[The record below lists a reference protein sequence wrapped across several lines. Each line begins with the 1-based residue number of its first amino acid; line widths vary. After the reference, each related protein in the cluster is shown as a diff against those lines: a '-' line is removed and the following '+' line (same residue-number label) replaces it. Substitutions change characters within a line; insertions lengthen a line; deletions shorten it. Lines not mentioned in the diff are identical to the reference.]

1 MKIVVKIFEGRFK
14 LVDFGKL
21 LDAQDNQKPIFPK
34 EIFES
39 NVRDQK
45 FSYLR
50 GDQEKILEKW
60 FDQKKY
66 KDNVIK
72 MNTGGGK
79 TTVGLLQLQ
88 SSLNEGV
95 GPALYLCLD
104 NQLTAQVLND
114 AKGLGI
120 NCVTFGPDNEIPI
133 EFLNNEAILVTTF
146 QKLFNARS
154 VFGILGDASR
164 HVTNVG
170 CLVIDDAHAAL
181 SKARE
186 VFSLKLHSTS
196 NKYRELLD
204 MFKESLVSQSFGTA
218 MDVFEGRD
226 RYSILMVPY
235 WSWLERIESVTK
247 LLSSF
252 ENDDLDMKFK
262 WPLIRDYL
270 DQYFALVS
278 ASYIEL
284 VPKCLPIQKIPTYFK
299 AKRRIF
305 MSATLNDDSSLIKDF
320 HISKEAVKD
329 PLQSD
334 TFSDVGEKM
343 ILAPYNVD
351 RALKSNVIAKALS
364 NLKDYNVVALVSSN
378 YKADL
383 WRKNNFVQPD
393 PNTIIDTIDR
403 LKTTKQNH
411 IVFSNRYDGI
421 DLPDDACRILAI
433 DGLSTATSLFEQ
445 YSLYARPSSKIM
457 RINQAQ
463 KIEQGLGRAVRSVN
477 DYAVVLLLGADL
489 ISLVS
494 TKDFQDLMSPQT
506 VTQIKLGTQI
516 VELLKTED
524 GSPLKL
530 IGSAMQ
536 QVLNRDGN
544 WIKLHK
550 SRITK
555 TTRQTIN
562 NELIEYAEVERNA
575 FDLAISGQFLQA
587 SETVRSAINKFKN
600 LDVDDEGWYLQLAAT
615 YMYKADRGKSM
626 ELQLSAHKK
635 NSYLLRPPEG
645 ISYVKLTKK
654 QTTQSIRVKEFIE
667 NYIESNA
674 LVLHINTIL
683 ESLTFSPE
691 SSAQFEKAYCDI
703 GKCLGFEAQQPEKEF
718 GVGSDVLWN
727 IYEDE
732 YLIIEAK
739 NEVKLTRTE
748 IYKSETEQIS
758 NSMNWFEK
766 EYLDKIGTPVLIHPS
781 NKLHREAFA
790 PSKSVVLNEY
800 NLKAMVNNIRGFFV
814 KLAERKTTDW
824 SPTDLSIELK
834 KYNLDRTSIKKYL
847 IDVE

>member
-1 MKIVVKIFEGRFK
+1 MI
-14 LVDFGKL
+14 DFGKL
-21 LDAQDNQKPIFPK
+21 FDDQYDQKPIFPK
-34 EIFES
+34 EVFES

-60 FDQKKY
+60 FKQRNL
-66 KDNVIK
+66 KDNIIK

-88 SSLNEGV
+88 SSLNEGI

-104 NQLTAQVLND
+104 NQLTEQVLND

-120 NCVTFGPDNEIPI
+120 NCVTFGADNEIPI

-146 QKLFNARS
+146 QKLFNAKS

-164 HVTNVG
+164 PVINIG

-186 VFSLKLHSTS
+186 VFSLKFHSS
-196 NKYRELLD
+196 SSKYKELLA

-218 MDVFEGRD
+218 LDVIEGRD
-226 RYSILMVPY
+226 KYSILMVPY
-235 WSWLERIESVTK
+235 WSWIARIEDVTK
-247 LLSSF
+247 LLSSY

-270 DQYFALVS
+270 DQYYTLVS

-284 VPKCLPIQKIPTYFK
+284 VPKCLPIQKIPSYFK

-320 HISKEAVKD
+320 HINKESVLN
-329 PLQSD
+329 PLQSE

-351 RALKSNVIAKALS
+351 RRLKSNLLAQALS
-364 NLKDYNVVALVSSN
+364 NIDGYNVVTLVSSN
-378 YKADL
+378 NKAEL
-383 WRKNNFVQPD
+383 WKKNNFTQPS
-393 PNTIIDTIDR
+393 PNNIIDTINK
-403 LKTTKQNH
+403 LKTTKGNH
-411 IVFSNRYDGI
+411 IVLSNRYDGI
-421 DLPDDACRILAI
+421 DLPDDACRILVI
-433 DGLSTATSLFEQ
+433 DGLPSATSLFEQ
-445 YSLYARPSSKIM
+445 YSLFARPASKIM
-457 RINQAQ
+457 RLNQAQ

-489 ISLVS
+489 VSLVS

-516 VELLKTED
+516 VDLLKKED
-524 GSPLKL
+524 GDPLKL
-530 IGSAMQ
+530 IGFAMQ
-536 QVLNRDGN
+536 QVLNRDEK

-555 TTRQTIN
+555 TTRQTVN

-575 FDLAISGQFLQA
+575 FDLAISGQPLQA
-587 SETVRSAINKFKN
+587 AELVRNTINRLKI
-600 LDVDDEGWYLQLAAT
+600 LDNDDEGWYLQLAAT
-615 YMYKADRGKSM
+615 YMYKVDRSKAM

-645 ISYVKLTKK
+645 TSYVKLTKK
-654 QTTQSIRVKEFIE
+654 QTIQSIRVKEFIDKFSE
-667 NYIESNA
+667 PNA
-674 LVLHINTIL
+674 MVLHINAVL
-683 ESLTFSPE
+683 EKLIFSPE
-691 SSAQFEKAYCDI
+691 SSAQFEKAFCDI
-703 GKCLGFEAQQPEKEF
+703 GKCLGFEAQQPEKEY

-727 IYEDE
+727 IYENE
-732 YLIIEAK
+732 FLVIEAK
-739 NEVKLTRTE
+739 NEVLVSRTE

-758 NSMNWFEK
+758 NSVNWFRE
-766 EYLDKIGTPVLIHPS
+766 EYPDKFGIPVLIHPS
-781 NKLHREAFA
+781 IVLHREAFA
-790 PSKSVVLNEY
+790 PKNCVVLNEY
-800 NLKAMVNNIRGFFV
+800 NLKAMVNNIRGFFI
-814 KLAERKTTDW
+814 KLAERNTSDW
-824 SPTDLSIELK
+824 SPSEISTELK
-834 KYNLDRTSIKKYL
+834 NYKLDRTNIKNYF
-847 IDVE
+847 INIE

>member
-1 MKIVVKIFEGRFK
+1 MI
-14 LVDFGKL
+14 DFGKL
-21 LDAQDNQKPIFPK
+21 LDDKDDQKPIFPK
-34 EIFES
+34 EVFEL

-60 FDQKKY
+60 FEQRTL

-120 NCVTFGPDNEIPI
+120 KCVTFGPDNEIPT
-133 EFLNNEAILVTTF
+133 EFLNNEAILVSTF
-146 QKLFNARS
+146 QKLFNAKS

-164 HVTNVG
+164 PVINVG

-186 VFSLKLHSTS
+186 VFSLKFSYS
-196 NKYRELLD
+196 SDKYKGLLEV
-204 MFKESLVSQSFGTA
+204 FKESLVSQSLGTA
-218 MDVFEGRD
+218 WDVIEGRD
-226 RYSILMVPY
+226 KYSILMVPY
-235 WSWLERIESVTK
+235 WSWIERIDGVTR

-252 ENDDLDMKFK
+252 EDDDLDMKFK

-284 VPKCLPIQKIPTYFK
+284 VPKCLPIQKIPSYFK

-320 HISKEAVKD
+320 HISKESVLN

-351 RALKSNVIAKALS
+351 RDLKSYVMAEALS
-364 NLKDYNVVALVSSN
+364 NIKGYNIVALVSSN
-378 YKADL
+378 YKAEL
-383 WRKNNFVQPD
+383 WKKNNFVQPH
-393 PNTIIDTIDR
+393 PNNIIPTIER
-403 LKTTKQNH
+403 LKSALGNH
-411 IVFSNRYDGI
+411 IVLSNRYDGI
-421 DLPDDACRILAI
+421 DLPDDVCRILII
-433 DGLSTATSLFEQ
+433 DGLPSATSLFEQ
-445 YSLYARPSSKIM
+445 YSMYARPASKIM

-477 DYAVVLLLGADL
+477 DYAVVLLLGPDL
-489 ISLVS
+489 VSLVS
-494 TKDFQDLMSPQT
+494 TKEFQDLMSPQT

-516 VELLKTED
+516 VDLLKAGD
-524 GSPLKL
+524 GTPLKL

-536 QVLNRDGN
+536 QVLNRDEN

-562 NELIEYAEVERNA
+562 SELIEYAEIERNA
-575 FDLAISGQFLQA
+575 FDLAISGQYLQA
-587 SETVRSAINKFKN
+587 AEMVRNAVNRIKN
-600 LDVDDEGWYLQLAAT
+600 LDNDDEGWYLQLAAT

-626 ELQLSAHKK
+626 ELQLTAHKK

-645 ISYVKLTKK
+645 TSYIKLTKK
-654 QTTQSIRVKEFIE
+654 QTIQAIRIKDFIGKFSE
-667 NYIESNA
+667 PNA
-674 LVLHINTIL
+674 MVLHINTIL
-683 ESLTFSPE
+683 ESLSFSPE
-691 SSAQFEKAYCDI
+691 SSAQFEKAFYDI
-703 GKCLGFEAQQPEKEF
+703 GICLGFEAQRPEKEF

-732 YLIIEAK
+732 FLVIEAK
-739 NEVKLTRTE
+739 NEVKITRDE

-758 NSMNWFEK
+758 NSMNWFGA
-766 EYLDKIGTPVLIHPS
+766 EYPDKFGMPVLIHPS
-781 NKLHREAFA
+781 HKLHREAFA
-790 PSKSVVLNEY
+790 PDNTVVLNEY
-800 NLKAMVNNIRGFFV
+800 NLRAMVNNIRGLFA
-814 KLAERKTTDW
+814 KLAERKTSDW
-824 SPTDLSIELK
+824 GPTEISAELRNYK
-834 KYNLDRTSIKKYL
+834 LDRTNVKNYFIS
-847 IDVE
+847 VS